1 MKINRRTIINV
12 VIAVAIY
19 GIVQGLIGGGML
31 SRQMTSL
38 IIPICVY
45 VMMAVSLCLVVGFL
59 GELSLG
65 HAGFMS
71 IGAYSG
77 ALFLTHT
84 ELPQLPALLIAL
96 LIGGAAAAVFGLI
109 IGVPVLRLTGD
120 YLAIVTLGFGEII
133 KSIIN
138 FMTPITGGAKGLSKI
153 PLYTTYRNFT
163 FVFILTVIVVLLVS
177 NIVHSR
183 HGRAITSIRDNYIAA
198 EAAGIPVSRYKI
210 MTFVIAAFFAGVAGA
225 LYSCANATLST
236 SSFAFTNGGILNSTF
251 IVVMVVLG
259 GMGSITGSVAA
270 AVIMFFINYQI
281 KNGSW
286 VDSLPAAVQAVF
298 QYPMLVYAIV
308 LIVVIMFRPRGIFG
322 SYEFSLINLK
332 RDLKA
337 ALERRAAAKA
347 ERKEARSNG

>member
-1 MKINRRTIINV
+1 MKINKKTIINV
-12 VIAVAIY
+12 IIAIGVYAVI
-19 GIVQGLIGGGML
+19 QGLISGGML

-71 IGAYSG
+71 VGAYSG

-84 ELPQLPALLIAL
+84 ELPQLPAILIAL
-96 LIGGAAAAVFGLI
+96 LIGGSAAAVFGLI
-109 IGVPVLRLTGD
+109 IGVPVLRLKGD

-177 NIVHSR
+177 NIVRSR

-210 MTFVIAAFFAGVAGA
+210 MTFVIAAFFAGVAGVVYA
-225 LYSCANATLST
+225 GNI
-236 SSFAFTNGGILNSTF
+236 GILKPVNFDYNTS
-251 IVVMVVLG
+251 IEILVMVVLG
-259 GMGSITGSVAA
+259 GMGNIKGSIIA
-270 AVIMFFINYQI
+270 AVILTA
-281 KNGSW
+281 
-286 VDSLPAAVQAVF
+286 LPEVLRGAAD
-298 QYPMLVYAIV
+298 YRMLLYSIV
-308 LIVVIMFRPRGIFG
+308 LIALMLFNNSPI
-322 SYEFSLINLK
+322 K
-332 RDLKA
+332 RAFMD
-337 ALERRAAAKA
+337 RRNMRQAG
-347 ERKEARSNG
+347 RLQKEGE